1 MTKSFCP
8 GYYDLVTGGVMS
20 ADDDTDEINARREVQ
35 EEIGIDMGVDQF
47 YQEGKEKHPL
57 LFIKTQ
63 KYESKTD
70 NFFCNIYFMKWNGEI
85 KLQESEVDWIEYWTL
100 EQIQENIQN

>member
-47 YQEGKEKHPL
+47 Y
-57 LFIKTQ
+57 
-63 KYESKTD
+63 
-70 NFFCNIYFMKWNGEI
+70 
-85 KLQESEVDWIEYWTL
+85 
-100 EQIQENIQN
+100 